1 MCRARVAEVGWVAA
15 IAVVATAILALPVL
29 LAPSERVFGTEIVG
43 RHRDPFTVMQQL
55 RGPIQITAY
64 SQPVTDIPGVVL
76 ARMSGGVAAYNW
88 LVLLSFPLSAVAA
101 FLLARHIGI
110 SAAAS
115 AVVAMFYAF
124 SPFHIA
130 HAAYHPHIAQT
141 QWVPLYLLALWRCLN
156 DASTAAVVLLG
167 VAAAGVALSNF
178 YGGLIMAIVSPVAVG
193 AYWLCANARQPRA
206 ARHLRI
212 TIGTLVLL
220 AFSGIVYALTVA
232 PAVFAD
238 RSTFAFPRIDLMH
251 YSARWWSYLTPPVQ
265 HPLLGATARRVWS
278 GAGITD
284 GLLEQQI
291 TIGWGIITLGVVALY
306 QWRRRIGTRV
316 SMRYAPVLL
325 LVGAAAFVCSL
336 APDWISALYAI
347 APMFRA
353 YARFAVVVQLM
364 AVLLAGLAVD
374 YIWRTGGRSSKVA
387 CAALL
392 LLAGF
397 EYMVAPTRLWR
408 DVLPTSAH
416 RWLMQQ
422 PGRVRALD
430 CIALTRNSQSIE
442 WLTGDR
448 VTLLSRATGGCTEPH
463 FPRKLVVLGYTH
475 LLIRRDTP
483 EADWFANS
491 AARDGLRPAA
501 TFEAADVFDVTGAMP
516 DIYTATMTGFFVRE
530 HKAKRTWRWMGE
542 SAAWTIVN
550 TTSHP
555 IVATLDIELWSFH
568 HARRLDVLLGQ
579 QPVRTLLVEPRRR
592 VVRFA
597 QLTVNPGGHELVFR
611 PAEAPTIAADV
622 IKTSDRRALSFAIGA
637 WNWSEEGEGR

>member
-1 MCRARVAEVGWVAA
+1 MFRARVAEVGGIAA
-15 IAVVATAILALPVL
+15 IAVEATAILALPVL

-55 RGPIQITAY
+55 TGPIHITAY
-64 SQPVTDIPGVVL
+64 SQPITDIPGVLL

-101 FLLARHIGI
+101 YLLARHIGI
-110 SAAAS
+110 STTGS

-156 DASTAAVVLLG
+156 DASAAAVVLLG
-167 VAAAGVALSNF
+167 VTAVGVTLSNF
-178 YGGLIMAIVSPVAVG
+178 YGGLIMATLSPVAVG
-193 AYWLCANARQPRA
+193 AYWLCARSRHPQSM
-206 ARHLRI
+206 RHLGI

-220 AFSGIVYALTVA
+220 AFSGIAYVSTVA

-238 RSTFAFPRIDLMH
+238 RSALAFPRIDLLH
-251 YSARWWSYLTPPVQ
+251 YSAKWWSYLTPPVQ
-265 HPLLGATARRVWS
+265 HPLIGSMARGVWS
-278 GAGITD
+278 EAGITD
-284 GLLEQQI
+284 GLLEQQV
-291 TIGWGIITLGVVALY
+291 TLGWGILALAVVAVY
-306 QWRRRIGTRV
+306 QWRRRIGTQA
-316 SMRYAPVLL
+316 SMVHAPVLL

-336 APDWISALYAI
+336 APDWISVLYAI

-353 YARFAVVVQLM
+353 YARFGVVVQLM
-364 AVLLAGLAVD
+364 AALLAGVAVD
-374 YIWRTGGRSSKVA
+374 YLWRTGRRPAKVA
-387 CAALL
+387 CVALL

-397 EYMVAPTRLWR
+397 EYMVAPNRLWR

-430 CIALTRNSQSIE
+430 CIAFTRNSQSIE

-448 VTLLSRATGGCTEPH
+448 VTLLSKSTGGCTEPH
-463 FPRKLVVLGYTH
+463 FSRKLVALGYTH
-475 LLIRRDTP
+475 LLIRRNTP
-483 EADWFANS
+483 EAKWYANP
-491 AARDGLRPAA
+491 AASDGLRPAA
-501 TFEAADVFDVTGAMP
+501 TFETAQVFNVTGAMP
-516 DIYTATMTGFFVRE
+516 DIYTATMTGFFSRE
-530 HKAKRTWRWMGE
+530 YKAKRTWRWMGE
-542 SAAWTIVN
+542 SGTWTIVN
-550 TTSHP
+550 TTSQP
-555 IVATLDIELWSFH
+555 IVTTLDIELWAFH
-568 HARRLDVLLGQ
+568 HARRLDVLLDR

-592 VVRFA
+592 VFRFA
-597 QLTVNPGGHELVFR
+597 QLTVNPGGHELVFQ
-611 PAEAPTIAADV
+611 PAEAPTIAADA

-637 WNWSEEGEGR
+637 WNWSEEGEDR